1 MRTTLN
7 MSNELKS
14 IENKN
19 GPCCPYLTQL
29 LAWLRK
35 MHLDDVIIASSKNKK
50 SSKQRKYFPYNFLD
64 MEEKNARTSMGYRKC
79 F

>member
-1 MRTTLN
+1 

-29 LAWLRK
+29 LAWAAWLRK

-50 SSKQRKYFPYNFLD
+50 SSKQRKYFPYNVLD
-64 MEEKNARTSMGYRKC
+64 MEAKNARTSMSYRKC
-79 F
+79 FYYK